1 MHARI
6 LDTPLDEQAVRDAVA
21 DPASGALV
29 VFAGVVRNHDGG
41 EPVTRLDYTAH
52 PDAEEILAG
61 CCALVAEET
70 GLTVAAEHRIGEL
83 TIGDIAL
90 LAAVSAPHRAEAFAA
105 CQLLVDRIKETV
117 PIWKRQHRPD
127 GVTEWVGL

>member
-6 LDTPLDEQAVRDAVA
+6 TDQPLDEQAVRDAV
-21 DPASGALV
+21 DSPASGAV
-29 VFAGVVRNHDGG
+29 IVFAGVVRDHDGG
-41 EPVTRLDYTAH
+41 EPVTRLDYSAH

-61 CCALVAEET
+61 CCAQVAEET
-70 GLTVAAEHRIGEL
+70 GLTVAAAHRIGEL
-83 TIGDIAL
+83 AIGDVAL

-105 CQLLVDRIKETV
+105 CQLLVDRIKESV

>member
-1 MHARI
+1 MYAVVQ
-6 LDTPLDEQAVRDAVA
+6 DSPLDEQAVRRAVES
-21 DPASGALV
+21 DTSGAV
-29 VFAGVVRNHDGG
+29 IFFAGVVRNHDGG

-52 PDAEEILAG
+52 PDAQEILAG
-61 CCALVAEET
+61 CCAQVAAET
-70 GLTVAAEHRIGEL
+70 GLAVAAAHRVGEL
-83 TIGDIAL
+83 GIGDVAL

-105 CQLLVDRIKETV
+105 CELLVERIKATV

>member
-61 CCALVAEET
+61 CCAQVAEET

>member
-61 CCALVAEET
+61 CCARVAEET

>member
-1 MHARI
+1 MYAVI
-6 LDTPLDEQAVRDAVA
+6 SETPLDEQAVRDAVA
-21 DPASGALV
+21 SSASGALV
-29 VFAGVVRNHDGG
+29 VFAGVVRDHDGG
-41 EPVTRLDYTAH
+41 EPVTRLDYSAH
-52 PDAEEILAG
+52 PQAQEMLAG
-61 CCALVAEET
+61 CCAQVAEET
-70 GLTVAAEHRIGEL
+70 GLTVAAAHRIGEL
-83 TIGDIAL
+83 AIGDVAL